1 MILTIRTDKPE
12 AELGLFNLMGEKI
25 AYEKWEAH
33 RQLSETIHH
42 KIKQIIAAQGS
53 ALENVTAVVFYE
65 GPGSFTGLRIGAAV
79 ANALGSG
86 LGVPVASAGG
96 EDWIDR
102 GIKIIQRGD
111 HQGALPFYSSEAK
124 TTIQKK

>member
-12 AELGLFNLMGEKI
+12 AELGLYAPGGEEA
-25 AYEKWEAH
+25 AYIKWQAH

-42 KIKQIIAAQGS
+42 KIKQITSDQGQS
-53 ALENVTAVVFYE
+53 LDDVVGVVFYA

-79 ANALGSG
+79 ANALGGS
-86 LGVPVASAGG
+86 LGVPVTSALGSN
-96 EDWIDR
+96 WISD
-102 GIKIIQRGD
+102 GMEQIQTGKAN
-111 HQGALPFYSSEAK
+111 GAQPFYDSDAK